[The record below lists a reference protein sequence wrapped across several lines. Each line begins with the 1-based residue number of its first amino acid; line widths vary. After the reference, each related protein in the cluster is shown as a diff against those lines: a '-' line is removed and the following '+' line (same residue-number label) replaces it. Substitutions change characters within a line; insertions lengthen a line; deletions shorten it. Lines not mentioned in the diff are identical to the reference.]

1 MLAAFAQRPRLWE
14 IWTQLMENEWLRVM
28 ISFAIRQILRWL
40 QL

>member
-1 MLAAFAQRPRLWE
+1 MFIAFLEKVSFFETWAK
-14 IWTQLMENEWLRVM
+14 LMDNEWFRVM